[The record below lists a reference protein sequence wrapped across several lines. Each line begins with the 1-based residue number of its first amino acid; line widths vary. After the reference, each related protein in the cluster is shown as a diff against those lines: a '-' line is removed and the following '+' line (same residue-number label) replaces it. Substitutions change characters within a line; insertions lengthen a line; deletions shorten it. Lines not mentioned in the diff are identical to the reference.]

1 MKKYSF
7 IINPV
12 SGVSRKKNIPALIEL
27 IFKNAEV
34 EYKILLTERAG
45 HAIELAKNEA
55 EKNADVVVAVGGDG
69 TLNEIA
75 RGLGGTKSALGI
87 IPLGSGNG
95 LARHLKISMN
105 PTKALQ
111 QLLNGKTISMD
122 AGLLNEHLFL
132 SNAGVGFTGEVI
144 HSFHG
149 NKMRG
154 FYAYAWYVFRDFL
167 LYKPGAMQIESEG
180 KMLNGKFAF
189 LNVFNASQFGYNV
202 TLTPEASVQDGILE
216 ALCLPFRN
224 RLQFGTALA
233 LTALSSGRMS
243 RSFFQNIK
251 SKEATVHF
259 TGKLLAHID
268 GDPIIIDSKAYFK
281 ILSGY
286 LNVVVPE

>member
-7 IINPV
+7 IINPI
-12 SGVSRKKNIPALIEL
+12 SGVSRKKNIPALIDSL
-27 IFKNAEV
+27 FKNAEA

-45 HAIELAKNEA
+45 HAIELARSEA
-55 EKNADVVVAVGGDG
+55 EKNTDVVVAVGGDG

-75 RGLGGTKSALGI
+75 RGLGGTKTALGI

-95 LARHLKISMN
+95 LARHLKISLN

-149 NKMRG
+149 NRMRG

-167 LYKPGAMQIESEG
+167 RHKPGVMQIESEG
-180 KMLNGKFAF
+180 KMMNGKFAF
-189 LNVFNASQFGYNV
+189 VNVFNASQFGYNV
-202 TLTPEASVQDGILE
+202 TLTPEASVQDGFLE
-216 ALCLPFRN
+216 SLCLPYKN
-224 RLQFGTALA
+224 RIQFGTALA
-233 LTALSSGRMS
+233 LTALSGGRMS

-251 SKEATVHF
+251 ATETKVHF
-259 TGKLLAHID
+259 NGKLLAHID
-268 GDPIIIDSKAYFK
+268 GDPIVIDSKAHFK
-281 ILSGY
+281 ILPGY

>member
-7 IINPV
+7 IINPI
-12 SGVSRKKNIPALIEL
+12 SGVSRKKNIPALIES

-45 HAIELAKNEA
+45 HAIELAKSEA
-55 EKNADVVVAVGGDG
+55 EKNTDVVVAVGGDG
-69 TLNEIA
+69 TLNETA
-75 RGLGGTKSALGI
+75 RGLGGTKTVLGI

-95 LARHLKISMN
+95 LARHLKISLN
-105 PTKALQ
+105 PSKALH

-122 AGLLNEHLFL
+122 AGMLNEHLFH

-167 LYKPGAMQIESEG
+167 RHKPGAMQIESEG
-180 KMLNGKFAF
+180 KKLNGKFSF
-189 LNVFNASQFGYNV
+189 VNVFNASQFGYNV
-202 TLTPEASVQDGILE
+202 TLTPEASVQDGLLE
-216 ALCLPFRN
+216 SLCLPYKN
-224 RLQFGTALA
+224 RFQFGTALA
-233 LTALSSGRMS
+233 LTALSGGRMS

-251 SKEATVHF
+251 STEAIVHF
-259 TGKLLAHID
+259 NGKLLAHID
-268 GDPIIIDSKAYFK
+268 GDPITIDSKAHFK
-281 ILSGY
+281 ILSRY
-286 LNVVVPE
+286 LNVVVPD